1 MLGNLEGGADS
12 GEVLH
17 LSTSGAS
24 IETLHVATFTL
35 GEWRG
40 DIDFAEV
47 GGADDVACHLSEFVC
62 GRDEAG
68 YCHDTCIDEE
78 FTYLGY
84 ATDVFAAVFF
94 GEAEVGVDA
103 GTDVVAV
110 EDSAENAPPVQLAFY
125 ADGNGALAAT
135 AQAGHL
141 YHDALLTEQL
151 LFVLTGKHLV
161 EDGIY

>member
-68 YCHDTCIDEE
+68 YRHDTCIDEE

-110 EDSAENAPPVQLAFY
+110 EQRMPRLCSSRSTPMATVLLPLPLKPVI
-125 ADGNGALAAT
+125 
-135 AQAGHL
+135 H
-141 YHDALLTEQL
+141 
-151 LFVLTGKHLV
+151 
-161 EDGIY
+161 IMMPC